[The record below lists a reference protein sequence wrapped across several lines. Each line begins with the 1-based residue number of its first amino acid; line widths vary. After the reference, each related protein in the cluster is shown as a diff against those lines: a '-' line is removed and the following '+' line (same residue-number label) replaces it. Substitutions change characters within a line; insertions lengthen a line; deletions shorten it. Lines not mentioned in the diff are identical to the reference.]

1 MAETLPQQEFWHGYL
16 QTSLAE
22 SSNCEHHSVEPGH
35 QISGPVS
42 KSQHVVRTACFY
54 FGNLF
59 HTPAHAHLCFVF
71 LCLFP
76 LLWTLNRLGFTQ
88 LTFTDILPMNCLLRK
103 NFNHFDNL
111 ILSTM
116 VPLMIAIILLLAALL
131 LRRFEERQRRSGS
144 QTARRSVEC
153 FASFLLL
160 TFIVLPSASNTI
172 LRTFYCAEIATGDE
186 WLVADYSIRC
196 GTSQHRLHLVFCYI
210 MIFIYP
216 FGIPFLY
223 MMLLYRHRKK
233 INPKT
238 DHYNALLLREK
249 EEDSLYHIIPLL
261 SSGSLVLWSG
271 RFSPS
276 HYFVCRTDWNQKLAP
291 ACLRRD
297 WTFLF
302 EFCLISRKRNLSA
315 LIFFYLYWFDFSQS
329 CFCRDIIT
337 KIRNLTRTWPT
348 VWIRSLLWPNCRFC
362 PATLPELS

>member
-1 MAETLPQQEFWHGYL
+1 
-16 QTSLAE
+16 
-22 SSNCEHHSVEPGH
+22 
-35 QISGPVS
+35 
-42 KSQHVVRTACFY
+42 
-54 FGNLF
+54 
-59 HTPAHAHLCFVF
+59 
-71 LCLFP
+71 
-76 LLWTLNRLGFTQ
+76 
-88 LTFTDILPMNCLLRK
+88 MNCLLRK

-153 FASFLLL
+153 FAAFLLL

-172 LRTFYCAEIATGDE
+172 LRTFYCTEIATGDE

-249 EEDSLYHIIPLL
+249 EEDSLYHIAFLYRYYRPAA
-261 SSGSLVLWSG
+261 W
-271 RFSPS
+271 
-276 HYFVCRTDWNQKLAP
+276 YFEVVDS
-291 ACLRRD
+291 LRRIILCAGLIGIKSLPQRACVGTGLSFLSFVLFRVRE
-297 WTFLF
+297 TFL
-302 EFCLISRKRNLSA
+302 R
-315 LIFFYLYWFDFSQS
+315 
-329 CFCRDIIT
+329 
-337 KIRNLTRTWPT
+337 
-348 VWIRSLLWPNCRFC
+348 
-362 PATLPELS
+362 